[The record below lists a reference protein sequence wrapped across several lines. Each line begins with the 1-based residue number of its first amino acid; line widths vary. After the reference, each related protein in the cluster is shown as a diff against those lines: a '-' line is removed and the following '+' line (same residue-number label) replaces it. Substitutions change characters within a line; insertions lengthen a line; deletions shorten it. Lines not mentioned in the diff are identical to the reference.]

1 LTIIKIIKGNRG
13 ENMIDNEQVEE
24 IILVLDDK
32 LSKTISVLKEDYSA
46 IRAGR
51 ANPHILDKVLV
62 DYYGAMTPVS
72 QTANISVQEGRCL
85 VISPWDVSILKGIE
99 KAIQVSNIGLTPTN
113 DGKVIRLVF
122 PDLTEERRR
131 DLTKQT
137 RKMGEDAK
145 VAERNNRR
153 EAMDALKKLKNDKTI
168 SEDEFASF
176 EKEVEK
182 MVSDAVSQIDAVMS
196 AKEKEIMT
204 V

>member
-1 LTIIKIIKGNRG
+1 M
-13 ENMIDNEQVEE
+13 EDNQQVEE

-32 LSKTISVLKEDYSA
+32 LGKTISVLKEDYSA

-85 VISPWDVSILKGIE
+85 VVSPWDISLLKAIE

-131 DLTKQT
+131 ELTKQT

-153 EAMDALKKLKNDKTI
+153 EAMDALKKLKNDKAI
-168 SEDEFASF
+168 SEDEFASY
-176 EKEVEK
+176 EKDVEK
-182 MVSDAVSQIDAVMS
+182 MVADAVTRIDALMS

>member
-1 LTIIKIIKGNRG
+1 
-13 ENMIDNEQVEE
+13 M
-24 IILVLDDK
+24 DDK
-32 LSKTISVLKEDYSA
+32 LSKTISVLKEDYAA

-51 ANPHILDKVLV
+51 ANPHILDKVMV
-62 DYYGAMTPVS
+62 DYYGALTPVT

-99 KAIQVSNIGLTPTN
+99 KAIQISNIGLTPTN

-131 DLTKQT
+131 DLVKQT
-137 RKMGEDAK
+137 RRMGEDAK

-153 EAMDALKKLKNDKTI
+153 EAMDALKKLKADKAI
-168 SEDEFASF
+168 SEDEFAGC

-182 MVSDAVSQIDAVMS
+182 MVSEAVSQIDAVMA

>member
-1 LTIIKIIKGNRG
+1 MV
-13 ENMIDNEQVEE
+13 ENDQVEE

-32 LSKTISVLKEDYSA
+32 LSKTISVLKEDYAA

-51 ANPHILDKVLV
+51 ANPHILDKVMV
-62 DYYGAMTPVS
+62 DYYGALTPVT
-72 QTANISVQEGRCL
+72 QTANISVQEGKCL

-99 KAIQVSNIGLTPTN
+99 KAIQISNIGLTPTN

-131 DLTKQT
+131 DLVKQI
-137 RKMGEDAK
+137 RKMGEESK

-153 EAMDALKKLKNDKTI
+153 EAMDALKKLKTEKAI
-168 SEDEFASF
+168 SEDEFTGC

-182 MVSDAVSQIDAVMS
+182 MVSEAVSQIDVIMA